1 LASCTTDAGTLH
13 IFDIRTD
20 SGGVHA
26 ASDRAHQSL
35 LYNTTKPEL
44 YTHAYCDEYTILLGY
59 GTPRPGIPEARHA
72 LHSYAPLPAISGDGQ
87 IHTFDT
93 RMQRTTQVFQVG

>member
-26 ASDRAHQSL
+26 TSDRAHQSL
-35 LYNTTKPEL
+35 LYNTAKPEL

-59 GTPRPGIPEARHA
+59 GTPRDPSSTTRTSF
-72 LHSYAPLPAISGDGQ
+72 LRPLPTISGDGQ